1 MFSDDAVRF
10 LNSIPGYYAS
20 SPTNGH
26 VAVKSIFWVGTII
39 LYPTTGKMDLSGSV
53 SQGEIRESLEKL
65 NGYQGGI
72 NIHDFL
78 LCTHTSDALAEVM
91 VANLNK
97 APSGS

>member
-10 LNSIPGYYAS
+10 LNSIPGYYAT
-20 SPTNGH
+20 SPTQGH
-26 VAVKSIFWVGTII
+26 VAVRSIFWVGTIT
-39 LYPTTGKMDLSGSV
+39 LYPTSGKMDLGNSV

-78 LCTHTSDALAEVM
+78 LCTHTSEALSEVM
-91 VANLNK
+91 VETLKK